1 MNEIINILKKYFN
14 ENDIIKLENALK
26 DKQRSNIINDRFF
39 AKVGKNN
46 DKLFF
51 NNLVKE
57 IKLYESNQDNVIIPK
72 LIDSFISEE
81 YCLIVLEKITGT
93 TLSNQRNTFNLHLS
107 HDKRLEIANSV
118 LNIKNIKLN
127 YELENNYSRKERL
140 DKYLE
145 RSKKYI
151 SKSTYLKISSLY
163 NVLSKESDR
172 VVVAHGDLIPTN
184 IMIDMNLIKF
194 IDWEYIAYMPEF
206 YDLTYFLMFSKVN
219 HSLDILSDLKVNNKE
234 VYKDGI
240 ILCLKEI
247 QNFAKLYGK
256 IEDSIVDKNIN
267 RWKRELNYII
277 KLINKRSNK

>member
-1 MNEIINILKKYFN
+1 MNEIINVLNNYFN
-14 ENDIIKLENALK
+14 ANDIIKLENALK
-26 DKQRSNIINDRFF
+26 DKQRSNIIKDKYF
-39 AKVGKNN
+39 AKVGKNT

-72 LIDSFISEE
+72 LIDSFISED
-81 YCLIVLEKITGT
+81 YCLIVLEKITGK

-107 HDKRLEIANSV
+107 HDKRLEIAKSV

-151 SKSTYLKISSLY
+151 SKSTYLKIRSLY
-163 NVLSKESDR
+163 DVLSKESDR

-184 IMIDMNLIKF
+184 IMIDKNLIKF
-194 IDWEYIAYMPEF
+194 IDWEYIAYMPEL

-219 HSLDILSDLKVNNKE
+219 HSLDILSDLSVNKKE
-234 VYKDGI
+234 VYIDGI

-267 RWKRELNYII
+267 RWKRELNYIV
-277 KLINKRSNK
+277 KLINERSNK

>member
-14 ENDIIKLENALK
+14 ENDIIKLEDTLK
-26 DKQRSNIINDRFF
+26 DKQRSNIINDKYF
-39 AKVGKNN
+39 AKVGKNT

-81 YCLIVLEKITGT
+81 YCLIVLERITGN

-184 IMIDMNLIKF
+184 IMIDNNLIKF

-219 HSLDILSDLKVNNKE
+219 HSLDIVSDLNVNKKE
-234 VYKDGI
+234 VYIDGI

-267 RWKRELNYII
+267 RWKRELNYNI